1 MICAPVDHWDEVC
14 GLLLSSLLLFLANS
28 KRLEI
33 YMRPVYQ
40 GARTITHWPSG
51 NLLPVLLIPC
61 PQPAPHILKTRLSTM
76 TPIPPAKNALVHSVT
91 VAVILGTIVGAV
103 VGAGLVAC
111 VFRIFLARSS
121 ASLRCSL
128 SEAQAQMTVMVQT
141 MVSVSTA
148 SVSCRLMS
156 RRGRKA
162 SVSLMVV

>member
-1 MICAPVDHWDEVC
+1 
-14 GLLLSSLLLFLANS
+14 
-28 KRLEI
+28 
-33 YMRPVYQ
+33 
-40 GARTITHWPSG
+40 
-51 NLLPVLLIPC
+51 
-61 PQPAPHILKTRLSTM
+61 M

-103 VGAGLVAC
+103 VGAGLVAS